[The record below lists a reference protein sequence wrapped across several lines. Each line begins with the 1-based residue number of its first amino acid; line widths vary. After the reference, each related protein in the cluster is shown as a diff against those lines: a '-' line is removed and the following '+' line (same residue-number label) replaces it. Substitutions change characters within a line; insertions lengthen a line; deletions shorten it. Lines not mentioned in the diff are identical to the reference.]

1 MLNSSFI
8 DTIVAPVTAPGTS
21 AIGVVRLSGQRAIE
35 IADSM
40 MPGKDLSAQAT
51 HTLHYGK
58 LVGNGEV
65 IDDVVVSLFRAPR
78 SYTKEDIVEI
88 SCHGSPY
95 IIQKVLE
102 TAVSAGAR
110 MAKPGEFTKRA
121 FLNGRFDLTQ
131 AEAVADL
138 IASENESQH
147 NLALRQMRGG
157 FSHEIS
163 MLRQE
168 LIDFTALIEL
178 ELDFGEEDVEFANRP
193 QLLLLVNNIQAMI
206 KSLLDTFRLGNAIRK
221 GVSTV
226 LVGRPNAGK
235 STLLNALLNE
245 ERAIVSPIAG
255 TTRDTVEEVLHI
267 NGIGFRLVDTAGI
280 REAKDEIES
289 IGIRRTMEKVEQS
302 AIMIY
307 LFDSTDLEEEE
318 VIQDIKLL
326 KRADVPL
333 IVAVN
338 KIDAGANTL
347 HVWQEKLSL
356 FKEVRVCYLS
366 AKEGTGICDLKDML
380 FNLAVGTAGGKSD
393 VVVANARHYEALYN
407 AGEALSRVSQAIHQ
421 GLTGE
426 LLAHDLR
433 LALHYLGE
441 ITGEV
446 STEDILES
454 VFSRFCIGK

>member
-1 MLNSSFI
+1 MLNSSLL
-8 DTIVAPVTAPGTS
+8 DTIVAPATAPGTS

-35 IADSM
+35 IADSL
-40 MPGKDLSAQAT
+40 MPGKDLTAQAS

-58 LVGNGEV
+58 LVGNGAV
-65 IDDVVVSLFRAPR
+65 IDEVVFSLFRAPR

-102 TAVSAGAR
+102 TAISAGAR
-110 MAKPGEFTKRA
+110 MARPGEFTMRA

-163 MLRQE
+163 RLRQE

-178 ELDFGEEDVEFANRP
+178 ELDFGEEDVEFANRER
-193 QLLLLVNNIQAMI
+193 LLSLVENIRLMI
-206 KSLLDTFRLGNAIRK
+206 SSLLDSFRLGNAIRQ

-267 NGIGFRLVDTAGI
+267 NGVGFRLVDTAGI

-302 AIMIY
+302 AILIY
-307 LFDSTDLEEEE
+307 IFDSTDLGEEE
-318 VIQDIKLL
+318 VNQDIQMLQ
-326 KRADVPL
+326 RQDIPL

-338 KIDAGANTL
+338 KIDAGA
-347 HVWQEKLSL
+347 HVQQGWQQKLSL
-356 FKEVRVCYLS
+356 LKGVEVLFLS
-366 AKEGTGICDLKDML
+366 AKAGTGISALKELL
-380 FNLAVGTAGGKSD
+380 FNLAAGSAGGKSD
-393 VVVANARHYEALYN
+393 VVVANARHYEALYQ
-407 AGEALSRVSQAIHQ
+407 AGVALNSVAEAIQQ

>member
-1 MLNSSFI
+1 MLNSSLL
-8 DTIVAPVTAPGTS
+8 DTIVAPATAPGTS

-35 IADSM
+35 IADSL
-40 MPGKDLSAQAT
+40 MPGKDLTAQDS

-58 LVGNGEV
+58 LVGNGAV
-65 IDDVVVSLFRAPR
+65 IDEVVVSLFRAPR

-102 TAVSAGAR
+102 TAISAGAR
-110 MAKPGEFTKRA
+110 MARPGEFTMRA

-163 MLRQE
+163 RLRQE

-178 ELDFGEEDVEFANRP
+178 ELDFGEEDVEFANRER
-193 QLLLLVNNIQAMI
+193 LLLLVNNIQAMI
-206 KSLLDTFRLGNAIRK
+206 KSLLDTFRLGNAIRQ

-267 NGIGFRLVDTAGI
+267 NGVGFRLVDTAGI

-302 AIMIY
+302 AILIY
-307 LFDSTDLEEEE
+307 IFDSTDLGEEE
-318 VIQDIKLL
+318 VNQDIHMLQ
-326 KRADVPL
+326 RPDIPL

-338 KIDAGANTL
+338 KIDAGAHTL
-347 HVWQEKLSL
+347 QSWQQKLSL
-356 FKEVRVCYLS
+356 LKGVQVLFLS
-366 AKEGTGICDLKDML
+366 AKAGTGISDLKELL
-380 FNLAVGTAGGKSD
+380 FNLAVGSAGGNSN
-393 VVVANARHYEALYN
+393 VVVANARHYEALYQ
-407 AGEALSRVSQAIHQ
+407 AGEALNSVAEAIQQ